1 MLAGSADKKLSCWV
15 SPACWTCMPCLPH
28 QALPCLPVQVQ
39 DDDVYM
45 VLNAGCAEKDLE
57 HMERQDEVFKVN
69 PGWAMSQL

>member
-1 MLAGSADKKLSCWV
+1 
-15 SPACWTCMPCLPH
+15 MPRLPH
-28 QALPCLPVQVQ
+28 HALPCLPVQVQ

-57 HMERQDEVFKVN
+57 HMERQDEVFKVI